1 MTPLRARFI
10 ADMQLK
16 GLSARTQEAYVYQL
30 IRLSTYYNKSPAA
43 ITEEEFRNYL
53 LYLKNEKHECPS
65 AFGQTLSAMK
75 LFYTITLR
83 REWLTLDFVRP
94 GQEKKLPVVLDPEE
108 VVAILKE
115 VRFERY
121 RVCLTFIYTCGLR
134 IQEAVTMQV
143 DAIDS
148 KRMQVHVR
156 LGKGGKDRYVPLPQ
170 GTLELLRAYWKIHQN
185 PKLLFPEWTNKS
197 GSRRKVTEKPMAISC
212 VQAAFQSARKK
223 AGIRKHATVH
233 TLRHSY
239 ATHLL
244 EAGVNLRQIQEYLG
258 HSSPNTTAI
267 YAHLT
272 TRGAELSA
280 RTVNRVMNEILWKPE
295 EPQESA
301 ERLVDT

>member
-1 MTPLRARFI
+1 MTTLRKRFI
-10 ADMQLK
+10 GDMQLQ

-30 IRLSTYYNKSPAA
+30 VRLSTYYNKSPAA
-43 ITEEEFRNYL
+43 ITEEEFRMYL
-53 LYLKNEKHECPS
+53 LYLKNEKHECSS

-75 LFYTITLR
+75 LFYTVTLR
-83 REWLTLDFVRP
+83 REWKTLDFVRP

-121 RVCLTFIYTCGLR
+121 RVCLTLIYTCGLR
-134 IQEAVTMQV
+134 LQEGVRMRV
-143 DAIDS
+143 DAIDG

-156 LGKGGKDRYVPLPQ
+156 LGKGGKDRYVPLPE
-170 GTLELLRAYWKIHQN
+170 GTLVELRRYWKTHRN
-185 PKLLFPEWTNKS
+185 PELLFPEWNNQKGAKRS
-197 GSRRKVTEKPMAISC
+197 VTQKPMSKGC
-212 VQAAFQSARKK
+212 VQVAFQSARKK
-223 AGIRKHATVH
+223 AGITKHATVH

-244 EAGVNLRQIQEYLG
+244 EGGVNLRQVQEYLG

-280 RTVNRVMNEILWKPE
+280 RTVNRVMNEILWKQNTPKE
-295 EPQESA
+295 
-301 ERLVDT
+301 TT